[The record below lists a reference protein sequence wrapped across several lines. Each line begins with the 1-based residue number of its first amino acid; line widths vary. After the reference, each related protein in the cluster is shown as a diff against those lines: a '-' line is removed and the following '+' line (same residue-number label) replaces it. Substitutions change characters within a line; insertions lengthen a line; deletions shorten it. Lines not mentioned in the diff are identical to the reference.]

1 MRRREFIALLGGGAA
16 VWPLATSAQPTMM
29 PVVGW
34 LNSGA
39 STGRD
44 HLVAAFRRGLSETG
58 HVEGR
63 NVGIAY
69 RWAEGQYEQLPALAA
84 DLVRH
89 GVAVIAATGG
99 TVSSLS
105 AKRATTTVPLVCIFD
120 VDPIAAGFV
129 ASLNRPAGNITGI
142 SLVASVIEAKQL
154 ELLRELAPTA
164 TALALLV
171 NPTNSNAGTITR
183 DLVAAARDVGLQ
195 LHVLRAATDLELD
208 FVFQRLTQLRVG
220 ALIIATDPSYFD
232 RRTQLVALAARHK
245 IPAVYGRREY
255 PAIGGLMSYGTS
267 LAGAYRQIGVYVGKI
282 LAGAKP
288 ADLPVMQP
296 TTFELIINLTVAKSL
311 GLDIPPTLL
320 ARADEVI
327 E

>member
-1 MRRREFIALLGGGAA
+1 M
-16 VWPLATSAQPTMM
+16 AQQR
-29 PVVGW
+29 
-34 LNSGA
+34 SIHRA
-39 STGRD
+39 R

-58 HVEGR
+58 PHVEGR

-154 ELLRELAPTA
+154 QLLRELAPTA

-195 LHVLRAATDLELD
+195 LHVLRAATDSN
-208 FVFQRLTQLRVG
+208 R
-220 ALIIATDPSYFD
+220 
-232 RRTQLVALAARHK
+232 
-245 IPAVYGRREY
+245 
-255 PAIGGLMSYGTS
+255 
-267 LAGAYRQIGVYVGKI
+267 I
-282 LAGAKP
+282 LFSSA
-288 ADLPVMQP
+288 
-296 TTFELIINLTVAKSL
+296 
-311 GLDIPPTLL
+311 
-320 ARADEVI
+320 
-327 E
+327 

>member
-208 FVFQRLTQLRVG
+208 SVFQRLTQLRVG

-267 LAGAYRQIGVYVGKI
+267 LAGAYRQIGVYVGEI

>member
-1 MRRREFIALLGGGAA
+1 MRRREVIALLGGGAA
-16 VWPLATSAQPTMM
+16 TWPLAIRAQPTRM

-39 STGRD
+39 SAGRD
-44 HLVAAFRRGLSETG
+44 HLVAAFRRGLGETG
-58 HVEGR
+58 HIEGR
-63 NVGIAY
+63 NVGIEY

-120 VDPIAAGFV
+120 VDPVAAEFV
-129 ASLNRPAGNITGI
+129 VSLNRPAGNITGI

-164 TALALLV
+164 TVLALLV
-171 NPTNSNAGTITR
+171 NPTNSNADTIAR
-183 DLVAAARDVGLQ
+183 DLVATARDVGLQ

-208 FVFQRLTQLRVG
+208 SAFQRLEELRAG
-220 ALIIATDPSYFD
+220 ALIVATDPSYFD
-232 RRTQLVALAARHK
+232 RRTRLVAFSARHK
-245 IPAVYGRREY
+245 IPAIYGRREY
-255 PAIGGLMSYGTS
+255 ATIGGLMSDGTS
-267 LAGAYRQIGVYVGKI
+267 LADAYRLIGVYVGRI
-282 LAGAKP
+282 LSGAKP

-296 TTFELIINLTVAKSL
+296 TKFELTINLTAAKAL
-311 GLDIPPTLL
+311 GLEVPATLL